1 MRITLRIALATAL
14 SHCGAAA
21 SAPPAGDAG
30 ADLAPL
36 DATSDRPTSGGVARV
51 RVRVTYA
58 GRPATGATLQLVA
71 TSSPT
76 LRGDPDSFALVEGTT
91 FPASG
96 ELVFGTA
103 GSFYVF
109 AFLNAPPVEATP
121 GPEDRVARTPM
132 PLPVALGTTQD
143 VAIEI
148 LDRDG

>member
-1 MRITLRIALATAL
+1 MRIVLRAVFALAL
-14 SHCGAAA
+14 SHCGGAAG
-21 SAPPAGDAG
+21 APPAGDAS
-30 ADLAPL
+30 AALAPL
-36 DATSDRPTSGGVARV
+36 DAASDRPFPGGVGRV

-58 GRPATGATLQLVA
+58 GRPATGAILQLVA
-71 TSSPT
+71 SASPT
-76 LRGDPDSFALVEGTT
+76 LRGDPDSFAFVEDTT

-96 ELVFGTA
+96 ELVFGMA

-132 PLPVALGTTQD
+132 ALPVALGTTQD